1 MDSGLCRD
9 DSCRRRSEYSAQSYR
24 IDKQGYVASKI
35 RDSVWAPSRNLLVM
49 VFICGVTRVTLAKC
63 GTSFV
68 AAFAPAKTSYLP
80 ICLACPAVVSRL
92 KMSRLPEEQHT
103 DTSDAAVNLES
114 LKADLAEYM
123 EKRRMDREQQS
134 MADSSTRSDSDE
146 SVQIIGGTKG
156 NKVLGYVGWSPVKE
170 QVIRKTSN
178 VFDYDELTKYG
189 YSGLITPIMQAGGR
203 AAMYRLFQL
212 PVPASDLRKRDDISD
227 DDGTIELLDVQRQF
241 QGASLLNREDA
252 IAAAL
257 AASAKRPDSPPVGP
271 AVASDSASKIQQAF
285 TTAQRLDV
293 ELARGAGRASSW
305 AAAKRK
311 EREKTKKVRTE
322 NAMYESMDSL
332 STPQRVFSVVTW
344 SLVALAYGQAS
355 PQFFTQVLPVAPS
368 PAALSE
374 LLESLQVPATALL
387 VTSLGSAVACGFMAQ
402 TKGRNLGSW
411 AVKGFLGGPLTIRQ
425 LRDLQPIVDATSIA
439 NEEVD

>member
-1 MDSGLCRD
+1 MMVLLLLSGTTRETCRATC
-9 DSCRRRSEYSAQSYR
+9 SPN
-24 IDKQGYVASKI
+24 IV
-35 RDSVWAPSRNLLVM
+35 
-49 VFICGVTRVTLAKC
+49 VT
-63 GTSFV
+63 
-68 AAFAPAKTSYLP
+68 AFAPAWKTSCAP
-80 ICLACPAVVSRL
+80 VSLTGKSVASWL
-92 KMSRLPEEQHT
+92 KMSGFPEGQQT
-103 DTSDAAVNLES
+103 DSSDKTMNLES

-134 MADSSTRSDSDE
+134 MADSIRSDSDE

-189 YSGLITPIMQAGGR
+189 YSRLITPIMQAGGR

-257 AASAKRPDSPPVGP
+257 AASSKRPDSPPVGP

-305 AAAKRK
+305 AAAKRQ

-344 SLVALAYGQAS
+344 LLVALAYGQAS
-355 PQFFTQVLPVAPS
+355 PRFFTQVVPVAPS
-368 PAALSE
+368 PSALSE
-374 LLESLQVPATALL
+374 LLESLQVPATAFLL
-387 VTSLGSAVACGFMAQ
+387 TSLGSAVASGFLAQ

-425 LRDLQPIVDATSIA
+425 LRDLQPIVDGSSIA
-439 NEEVD
+439 NEELD